1 VHSPELGDGIV
12 TVLVEDLLVQLVGV
26 IEANGGVNRGVA
38 REVEIAKRRR
48 RLFEDLE

>member
-1 VHSPELGDGIV
+1 LGDGIV

-38 REVEIAKRRR
+38 REVDRRR
-48 RLFEDLE
+48 MLFEDLE